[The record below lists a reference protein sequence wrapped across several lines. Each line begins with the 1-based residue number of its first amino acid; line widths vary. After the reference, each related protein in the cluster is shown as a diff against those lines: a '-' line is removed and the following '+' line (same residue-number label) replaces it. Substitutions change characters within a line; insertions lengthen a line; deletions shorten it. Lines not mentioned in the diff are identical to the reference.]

1 MEKKLTEEQL
11 TELKELN
18 LSYTKLLTN
27 LGEVELVLSDL
38 NSQVKNVEK
47 EKEGRFSDFKTIKEK
62 SDALYNKLSEEYGS
76 GKIDLETGVI
86 HPA

>member
-18 LSYTKLLTN
+18 QNYTKLLTN
-27 LGEVELVLSDL
+27 LGEVELILTDL
-38 NSQVKNVEK
+38 KTQAEKMEK
-47 EKEGRFSDFKTIKEK
+47 EKEGLFSDFRTIKEK

-76 GKIDLETGVI
+76 GKIDLETGII

>member
-27 LGEVELVLSDL
+27 LGEVVLVLSDL

-47 EKEGRFSDFKTIKEK
+47 EKEGLFSDFKTIKEK